1 MVDSSLENVA
11 LSTDHGGLYTQNS
24 DTLIIH
30 VNIQQNTLKWLSRF
44 SPPDRS
50 NIIPNINNNA
60 FPSFDSVIPV

>member
-30 VNIQQNTLKWLSRF
+30 VNIQQNTLK
-44 SPPDRS
+44 
-50 NIIPNINNNA
+50 
-60 FPSFDSVIPV
+60 

>member
-11 LSTDHGGLYTQNS
+11 LFIRTQNS

-30 VNIQQNTLKWLSRF
+30 VNIQQNTLKQLSRF

-50 NIIPNINNNA
+50 NIIPNVNNNA
-60 FPSFDSVIPV
+60 FSSFDSVIPV